1 MSEFVKFE
9 ERLIGDGYE
18 YTIGVSAVDLTGNGS
33 LDLVSTD
40 TGVGLYWYENDG
52 AGNFTKH
59 VVHRRSGEWLERHAV
74 ADINGDGK
82 PEIVNIDN
90 ISGSVLWF
98 EFDGDPR
105 RAESWSHHYICEG
118 GLPGAYD
125 VEVADFDG
133 DGELEVAASSWIKGN
148 RFSYFDRRGGEW
160 RETIIDS
167 NVAETRMVRAAD
179 VNGNGR
185 LDLVGTATGAN
196 LLAWY
201 ENTGDPSSGPWPRHV
216 IDDTQVKPNH
226 GDIVDM
232 DGDGGVD
239 VLVAIRG
246 DDSNKESLETP
257 GAQIAWYENVGD
269 GRWQKHVIA
278 DPFHYAS
285 HAIAADLD
293 GDGELEVL
301 ASAWGAEG
309 RLAMFKHRGDP
320 RGPWDMQVLKANW
333 SKASQMIAVDID
345 GDGRLDVVACA
356 ERGSNELRWWRNLGP
371 AQ

>member
-1 MSEFVKFE
+1 MGEFVKFD

-18 YTIGVSAVDLTGNGS
+18 YTIGVSAVDLTGSGS

-59 VVHRRSGEWLERHAV
+59 VVHTRAGEWLERHAV

-98 EFDGDPR
+98 EFEGDPR

-133 DGELEVAASSWIKGN
+133 DGELEVVASSWIKGN

-216 IDDTQVKPNH
+216 IDDTMVKPNH

-246 DDSNKESLETP
+246 DDSNKDSLETP
-257 GAQIAWYENVGD
+257 GAQIAWYENVGGD
-269 GRWQKHVIA
+269 RWQESTSSPTRSTTPRTPSPRTWTATVSSRCWLQ
-278 DPFHYAS
+278 P
-285 HAIAADLD
+285 
-293 GDGELEVL
+293 
-301 ASAWGAEG
+301 GA
-309 RLAMFKHRGDP
+309 RRG
-320 RGPWDMQVLKANW
+320 G
-333 SKASQMIAVDID
+333 
-345 GDGRLDVVACA
+345 
-356 ERGSNELRWWRNLGP
+356 
-371 AQ
+371 